1 MDFSKLFKNITKE
14 MGSGLTSKI
23 GNPPKLNVKP
33 CFCMW
38 SDLLGF
44 SNIFIDNNWKLN
56 LEQQRMIHDRL
67 KAAHSAVL
75 YFSSLSERNLILNDG
90 IAKVFHP
97 RTKFEDKNNIL
108 SISLFFRSCIELHMS
123 ISQTEHENG
132 YPGCRTV
139 IAFGENVEY
148 LIEEVRFDDYVVN
161 YSKPKGAE
169 ISDIAKRNGN
179 PLIIYNPKELQMN
192 TAFSKAYI
200 LEGGGSKIGLPGNN
214 LYIDQSAID
223 AVVRYAEDKSYV
235 PEWIETDD
243 ALYLWIP
250 YNKGNFRK
258 VVMGFTFDKKI
269 IEPQNLKYHT
279 KVYHLLRLYPFDEPT
294 DEFYF
299 DVNEYL
305 YK

>member
-23 GNPPKLNVKP
+23 GNPPELNVKP

-56 LEQQRMIHDRL
+56 LEQQRMIYDRL

-148 LIEEVRFDDYVVN
+148 LIEE
-161 YSKPKGAE
+161 
-169 ISDIAKRNGN
+169 
-179 PLIIYNPKELQMN
+179 
-192 TAFSKAYI
+192 
-200 LEGGGSKIGLPGNN
+200 GGSKIGLPGNN